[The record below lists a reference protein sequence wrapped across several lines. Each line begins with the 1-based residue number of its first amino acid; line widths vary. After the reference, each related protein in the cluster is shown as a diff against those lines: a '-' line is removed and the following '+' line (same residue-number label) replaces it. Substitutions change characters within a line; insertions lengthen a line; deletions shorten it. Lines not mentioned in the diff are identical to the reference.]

1 MLGVFCDKKYRLIL
15 IGRLVCVIVIFLLT
29 MILFFYQF
37 DTMLALIFGGVL
49 TVIDAIFLGNKEL
62 IRKTKS
68 CIYYFMIPISLV
80 VGYFVHRLLLDSLFA
95 DITGTKII
103 ILLILAILKCYAY
116 LIVIIPWI
124 ISSYFSNDNLK
135 KSLNELGVL
144 VALSFFVWIF
154 IPTSMFSSNKA
165 ELGVSY
171 WLFVFPLLIAFF
183 ISVFLIYT
191 LILSLTEKD
200 IKMAGVIV
208 SVIIIGSYVQYLFFN
223 INLGELNGAKFY
235 WSNNYPC
242 SITDAIIWIAIIIL
256 AVIAKKNNKQKIFYN
271 VSYFIFGIQLL
282 TTITIIITS
291 SKAMFSTEI
300 TIASGE
306 QQFNVAEENNTVI
319 FVLDAVDN
327 SFAKKLYETNPE
339 VYADLKDFTFYT
351 NTCSVYDFTALSM
364 PQMFT
369 GSTYD
374 SCDVDYVEFYNR
386 LHRNDYK
393 VLFFNYEEGNRSLY
407 NIKPFLDNYYEDDN
421 SNYEFSIDCARILS
435 ASLRYSL
442 YNIMPNMLKELIK
455 PETISFNQ
463 LILVSACDESNNMF
477 YDNVEFYNNM
487 HLTIDG
493 NMKNAFIMQHI
504 KGAHLPCDDFVNE
517 TEYCMR
523 IVADYINQMKVL
535 GVYDDSTIIITA
547 DHGVHAKGNSLYPI
561 AATPVF
567 LIKEPNSKHT
577 EMNFCDAPIEHTD
590 FLATILLNAGLYN
603 EEVDAGRFGFSIYDF
618 EGKERE
624 RTCYYRNLDAKSSLC
639 VYRYIGNTDE
649 LIRKVAN
656 DEYSVVT
663 Y

>member
-1 MLGVFCDKKYRLIL
+1 MLDDLRDKKYRLIL
-15 IGRLVCVIVIFLLT
+15 IGRLVCSIVIFLLT
-29 MILFFYQF
+29 MILLFYQF
-37 DTMLALIFGGVL
+37 DTMLALILGGAL
-49 TVIDAIFLGNKEL
+49 TIIDVIFLCNKEL
-62 IRKTKS
+62 ICKTKS
-68 CIYYFMIPISLV
+68 STYYFMIPIGLV
-80 VGYFVHRLLLDSLFA
+80 VGYFIHRLLLDSLFA
-95 DITGTKII
+95 DITGTYII
-103 ILLILAILKCYAY
+103 ILLILSILKCYAY

-124 ISSYFSNDNLK
+124 ISSYFRNGNLK
-135 KSLNELGVL
+135 KSLNELRVL

-154 IPTSMFSSNKA
+154 LPTSMFSSNKA
-165 ELGVSY
+165 ELEVSY
-171 WLFVFPLLIAFF
+171 WLFVFPLLIAFLVSIF
-183 ISVFLIYT
+183 MIYT
-191 LILSLTEKD
+191 LLLSSTEKD
-200 IKMAGVIV
+200 IKMAGIIFNVIL
-208 SVIIIGSYVQYLFFN
+208 IGSYAQYLGFN
-223 INLGELNGAKFY
+223 INLGELNGAKYY
-235 WSNNYPC
+235 WSNNYFY
-242 SITDAIIWIAIIIL
+242 SITDAMIWIVIIII
-256 AVIAKKNNKQKIFYN
+256 AVIAKKNNKQKILYN

-282 TTITIIITS
+282 TTIVILTTS
-291 SKAMFSTEI
+291 PKSMFSTEV

-306 QQFNVAEENNTVI
+306 KQYNVAEENNTVI

-327 SFAKKLYETNPE
+327 SFAKKIYETNPE
-339 VYADLKDFTFYT
+339 VYSDLKDFTFYT

-386 LHRNDYK
+386 LHQNEYK
-393 VLFFNYEEGNRSLY
+393 VLFYNYEEGNRSLY

-421 SNYEFSIDCARILS
+421 SNYEFSIDYAKILS

-442 YNIMPNMLKELIK
+442 YNMMPNMLKELIK

-463 LILVSACDESNNMF
+463 LIFVSIGDESSNMF

-487 HLTIDG
+487 HLSIDD
-493 NMKNAFIMQHI
+493 NMKNAFIMQRI
-504 KGAHLPCDDFVNE
+504 NGAHLPCDDFVNE
-517 TEYCMR
+517 TEYCMQ

-547 DHGVHAKGNSLYPI
+547 DHGLHAKGNSLYPI

-567 LIKEPNSKHT
+567 LIKEPYSKHT
-577 EMNFCDAPIEHTD
+577 EMNFCDAPIAHTD
-590 FLATILLNAGLYN
+590 FLATILINAGLYN

-624 RTCYYRNLDAKSSLC
+624 RTCYYRNLGTKSSLC

-649 LIRKVAN
+649 LIRKVEN
-656 DEYSVVT
+656 DEYSLVT